1 MKNLVTMT
9 RLTLDFKTP
18 HLRNPESVSDVWKN
32 YIVLQL
38 QKGAECS
45 VYCVRHSPL
54 IELFPPGEQ
63 SIG

>member
-32 YIVLQL
+32 YIVLPL
-38 QKGAECS
+38 RKGAECS
-45 VYCVRHSPL
+45 VYCFRHCPL
-54 IELFPPGEQ
+54 IELFSSGEQ